1 MGVWIKIVV
10 QKMQNLN
17 PVETLREK
25 YSGKNVLV
33 LGIGVLGGGVGS
45 ARFFADIGAKVVAT
59 DLKSAEQLDPSL
71 LRQLQDLGVELK
83 LGGHS
88 KEMIDAA
95 DLVIRNPAVPLDSEY
110 VQYAKEQNI
119 PVVMDAALFV
129 TLSPAPIIG
138 VTGTRGKT
146 TTCNMIASILQAVG
160 KHVLLGGNI
169 HGTSTLDLLYEVNE
183 KSIVV
188 LELSSW
194 ALQGFCDFAVSP
206 HIAVITNIYPD
217 HLNRYTD
224 MQSYVDDKQTIFAY
238 QKPNDILF
246 LNSEDGFTSKFS
258 KKVVGKVGLF
268 NKKDLLQKIELQLPG
283 EHNMANAA
291 CAFGVA
297 RYLGVSE
304 KDILSSL
311 SQFSGVPY
319 RLEIIA
325 EINGVT
331 YVNDTTSTTPT
342 SVIAALN
349 AFMNKSIVLIIGGA
363 DKNLPL
369 DELVKLFQSEKQV
382 KDVVFLKGGGTSKLL
397 EALGRQD
404 AVVYDNLEKAVFAAS
419 NKANKGDYVIFSPG
433 FTSFEMFK
441 NEFDRGDRF
450 NQIVNSLNAK
460 N

>member
-1 MGVWIKIVV
+1 
-10 QKMQNLN
+10 MQNLN

-369 DELVKLFQSEKQV
+369 DELVKLFQSEKQI

-441 NEFDRGDRF
+441 NEFDRGDQF
-450 NQIVNSLNAK
+450 NKLVNQK
-460 N
+460 P